1 MEHKL
6 LSEHYHKKEYQS
18 LSGYKALG
26 GYAVL
31 EDVLNNKTPEEV
43 VQMVKDSGLRG
54 RGGAGF
60 PTGVKWGFLPKPTTD
75 SSTEVQNNNPRY
87 LLCNADEGE
96 PGTFKDRLIM
106 EKAPHQLIEG
116 MLISA
121 YGIRSHK
128 SYIYIRGEYHQCIR
142 IIEKAIEEA
151 YDSGYLGKQIKVVQT
166 TSNTLNH
173 NKEKP
178 HSEHP
183 TSSNKTSFSHD
194 MDIYVGA
201 GAYICGEEMGMISSL
216 EGKKGLPKLKPPFP
230 AVKGYLGYPTIV
242 NNVETL
248 ATVIPI
254 LRDGIKKFRSIGTE
268 KSPGTKLF
276 SVSGCVKTPGNYEVP
291 LGYPLMD
298 LIDLAGGIQ
307 EDRQLKAV
315 IPGGTSA
322 PVLTAEE
329 CQKTHMDFES
339 LTNFGSMLGS
349 GAVIV
354 IDDSCSMIDML
365 SIICKFYHHESC
377 GQCTPCREGT
387 GWLSQIVHNIL
398 QGRGRIQDLQLIESI
413 SQNMTGRTI
422 CALSDAVAL
431 PAISFIT
438 KFRKEF
444 ESHIRN
450 TVSYPKS
457 NNIENS
463 TKSSKE

>member
-6 LSEHYHKKEYQS
+6 LSEHYHKEEYQS

-26 GYAVL
+26 GYTVL
-31 EDVLNNKTPEEV
+31 KNVLKNKTPEEV
-43 VQMVKDSGLRG
+43 VQIVKDSGLRG

-60 PTGVKWGFLPKPTTD
+60 PTGVKWGFLPKPIINASNTA
-75 SSTEVQNNNPRY
+75 PRY

-106 EKAPHQLIEG
+106 ERAPHQLIEG

-142 IIEKAIEEA
+142 IIEKAIAEA
-151 YDSGYLGKQIKVVQT
+151 YDAGYLGKQIEITKT
-166 TSNTLNH
+166 TPNTLN
-173 NKEKP
+173 NKTE
-178 HSEHP
+178 SEHS
-183 TSSNKTSFSHD
+183 TSSNKTFFKHD
-194 MDIYVGA
+194 MDIYIGA

-248 ATVIPI
+248 AAVIPI
-254 LRDGIKKFRSIGTE
+254 LRDGVKKFRSIGTE

-276 SVSGCVKTPGNYEVP
+276 SVSGCVNKPGNYEVP
-291 LGYPLMD
+291 LGYPLID
-298 LIDLAGGIQ
+298 LIELSGGMR
-307 EDRQLKAV
+307 EGRKLKAV

-329 CQKTHMDFES
+329 CQKTRMDFES

-354 IDDSCSMIDML
+354 MDDSCSMIDML
-365 SIICKFYHHESC
+365 SIICQFYHHESC

-413 SQNMTGRTI
+413 SQNMAGRTI

-463 TKSSKE
+463 AK